1 MLEGVVVGA
10 GNRGASAYLPYLK
23 RHPDE
28 ARIVAVAEP
37 IAERREAF
45 ARQHRLD
52 PTRCFA
58 DYRELFAR
66 DRLADF
72 ALIATG
78 DELHVDPALQ
88 ALDRGYHVLLEKP
101 MALDEDDCRA
111 LVDAADRTGR
121 ILQVCHV
128 LRYAPFFAALQ
139 RSIRDGRIGDVVA
152 IQLSENVSSWH
163 YAHSYCRGHWR
174 NAERTAPLI
183 LAKSC
188 HDLDI
193 LYWLAGAD
201 PVSVQSFARP
211 TELCARNLPEGA
223 PERCIDGCPHSRTCP
238 YDAVALYLEARPLG
252 IDLAKTRRA
261 GIRGALLRALVAG
274 RGRLAR
280 SRWSAVREA
289 VRWRAWPVSTITD
302 DTTRAGIEHAL
313 RTTRYGRCVYR
324 IGDNDQPSAQ
334 TVHVRFANDV
344 VASFTLHGHSH
355 REGREIRVDGTRGS
369 LVGRFHLIEQWLE
382 HHDHKTGRTA
392 SLRFRAD
399 ASGHGGGDHRLFAGF
414 LASLRGDAAPLTSAR
429 ESLTSHR
436 MAFAADRARREG
448 NGVHWAPPDVAP
460 TDPATSGSPVPTMSR
475 AGSRPPARSDR
486 PARPVQ
492 ESDDRSETT
501 CARASAPGAK
511 GATRL
516 TRSAKSP

>member
-10 GNRGASAYLPYLK
+10 GNRGAGAYLPYL
-23 RHPDE
+23 RTHRDE

-37 IAERREAF
+37 IAERRDAF
-45 ARQHRLD
+45 AKRHGLD
-52 PTRCFA
+52 PARCFS

-66 DRLADF
+66 DRMADF

-78 DELHVDPALQ
+78 DELHVEPALQ

-101 MALDEDDCRA
+101 MALREEACHA
-111 LVDAADRTGR
+111 LVDAADRADR

-128 LRYAPFFAALQ
+128 LRYAPLFAALH
-139 RSIRDGRIGDVVA
+139 RRIRDGRIGDVVA
-152 IQLSENVSSWH
+152 IQLSENVSTWH

-174 NAERTAPLI
+174 NAARTAPLI

-193 LYWLAGAD
+193 LYWLAGAE
-201 PVSVQSFARP
+201 PVSLQSFARP
-211 TELCARNLPEGA
+211 TELCARNLPDGA
-223 PERCIDGCPHSRTCP
+223 PERCIDGCPHSETCP
-238 YDAVALYLEARPLG
+238 YDAVALYLESRPLG

-274 RGRLAR
+274 RNPLAR
-280 SRWSAVREA
+280 SRWPAVREA
-289 VRWRAWPVSTITD
+289 VRWREWPVSTIAE
-302 DTTRAGIEHAL
+302 DTTRKGIEHAL
-313 RTTRYGRCVYR
+313 RATRYGRCVYR

-334 TVHVRFANDV
+334 TVDVRFANDV

-382 HHDHKTGRTA
+382 HHDHKTGRVEA
-392 SLRFRAD
+392 LRFRAGGSD
-399 ASGHGGGDHRLFAGF
+399 HGGGDHRLFAGF

-436 MAFAADRARREG
+436 MAFAADRSSRDG
-448 NGVHWAPPDVAP
+448 NVVHWTAPSDA
-460 TDPATSGSPVPTMSR
+460 TTSGTDAPGRSR
-475 AGSRPPARSDR
+475 A
-486 PARPVQ
+486 
-492 ESDDRSETT
+492 
-501 CARASAPGAK
+501 ASAPP
-511 GATRL
+511 TR
-516 TRSAKSP
+516 